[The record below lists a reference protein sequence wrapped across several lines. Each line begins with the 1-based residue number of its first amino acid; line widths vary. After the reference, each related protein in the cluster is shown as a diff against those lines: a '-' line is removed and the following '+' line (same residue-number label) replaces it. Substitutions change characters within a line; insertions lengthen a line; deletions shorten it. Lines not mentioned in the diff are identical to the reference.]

1 MTEQTIQIQ
10 QEGNNGIGTA
20 GFILALVALVFGWI
34 PVLGQ
39 IAWLLGLIFSAVGI
53 SKANKVNKGKGLSI
67 AGLIISLAGLIL
79 TIILFSVGAVA
90 SAFM

>member
-1 MTEQTIQIQ
+1 MTEQTIQVP
-10 QEGNNGIGTA
+10 QEGSNGIGTA
-20 GFILALVALVFGWI
+20 GFILALVAVVFGWV

-39 IAWLLGLIFSAVGI
+39 ISWLLGLIFSAVGI

-67 AGLIISLAGLIL
+67 AGLIISLAGLIIG
-79 TIILFSVGAVA
+79 IILISVGAMA